1 VFLVRRGKVAGRYD
15 KIRLLPFA
23 EVNHFAQLF
32 PGLHD
37 HYEPGRL
44 TQMLRATAARVG
56 AFVCFEAMYPA
67 LVRDFARKGA
77 EVLANPSNDSWFGDA
92 APARH
97 ELDIASVRAIENRRY
112 LIRATTTG
120 ISAVIDPYGRVMAM
134 SEFGSPA
141 VLTASVYR
149 SHARTPYQR
158 WGDSVC
164 WGALFFTLVASL
176 SPAPALL
183 RKFRHG
189 IRSVPKCHLP
199 QSEDL

>member
-23 EVNHFAQLF
+23 EVNHFARIF
-32 PGLHD
+32 PGLRD
-37 HYEPGRL
+37 HYEPGRF

-67 LVRDFARKGA
+67 LVREFARKGA

-120 ISAVIDPYGRVMAM
+120 VSAVIGTYGLVVSA
-134 SEFGSPA
+134 SEFGSPE
-141 VLTASVYR
+141 VLTASISR

-164 WGALFFTLVASL
+164 WLALFLTLAASL
-176 SPAPALL
+176 SPELTRL
-183 RKFRHG
+183 RKFLHEVRHANQRPPTRG
-189 IRSVPKCHLP
+189 EGL
-199 QSEDL
+199 